1 MVIVLSILV
10 GSLAFISFALILYI
24 LVVANKRTEEA
35 LQRSKQN
42 KIDWEDLNEFFNEE
56 RKDDTNV

>member
-1 MVIVLSILV
+1 MVIVLSIIV

-24 LVVANKRTEEA
+24 LVIENKRTEEV

-42 KIDWEDLNEFFNEE
+42 KIDYEALNEFFNEE
-56 RKDDTNV
+56 RKDD